1 MDLNDIGIPL
11 VWIGLKRERFGF
23 RPIAS
28 RLALGRSQGTK
39 GHGAVSLRRL
49 SVLWLRLVLVHWSGT
64 VNSRVKGVS
73 ERLERLC

>member
-39 GHGAVSLRRL
+39 NHGAVSLRR
-49 SVLWLRLVLVHWSGT
+49 LVHWSGT
-64 VNSRVKGVS
+64 VNSRVKSVS
-73 ERLERLC
+73 ERLEGLC